1 MKIIVEKITTD
12 ALLSEAVRFIFN
24 RENRSTLARGY
35 RSEHSPVRTQL
46 FAVFSADT
54 PYSVCMQM
62 RTHDKNGA
70 LFLIEPGR
78 PDTGTDRAKSQSGD
92 YRSRLRN
99 MFILCNAQHIIDWSH
114 KRLCMKAEAPTRT
127 WFEALRLEVAKC
139 DPELSIFLEP
149 MCAYRNGICAEFQSC
164 GNPQKHPSCR
174 IDLYLRPPSNADKL
188 RRSSIDQ
195 LADFF
200 AENVSAGCPAGYS
213 VMECTSHMQCKTC
226 WREWLSRTA
235 NPKGESK

>member
-1 MKIIVEKITTD
+1 MKITVKKLTED

-24 RENRSTLARGY
+24 RENRSTLARWY
-35 RSEHSPVRTQL
+35 RSEHSPARTQL
-46 FAVFSADT
+46 FAIFSEDT

-78 PDTGTDRAKSQSGD
+78 PDTGTARAKSQSGD
-92 YRSRLRN
+92 YRSRPRN
-99 MFILCNAQHIIDWSH
+99 MFILCNAQHLIDWSH

-149 MCAYRNGICAEFQSC
+149 ICAYRNGICAEFKSC
-164 GNPQKHPSCR
+164 GNPQKHSARHPTLINSAVPVL
-174 IDLYLRPPSNADKL
+174 ISSPISSPKTSAPAAPPDAVSWSAPL
-188 RRSSIDQ
+188 TC
-195 LADFF
+195 
-200 AENVSAGCPAGYS
+200 NVKPAGAGGS
-213 VMECTSHMQCKTC
+213 PAQQTRKENE
-226 WREWLSRTA
+226 R
-235 NPKGESK
+235 